1 MAKRRLGTSKLLISV
16 IGDED
21 TVTGFLLTGIGDKNR
36 KGQRNFCVVNN
47 DTTLQTIENAFKELT
62 QRNDIGI
69 LLINQFIADEIRHLI
84 TQFDDKL
91 PTILEIPSKNQ
102 NYDPDKDD
110 VMIRVKKLLGK

>member
-1 MAKRRLGTSKLLISV
+1 MARMGAKKMLIAI

-21 TVTGFLLTGIGDKNR
+21 TVTGFLLTGIGDRNR
-36 KGQRNFCVVNN
+36 KGQRNFLVVNN
-47 DTTLQTIENAFKELT
+47 ETTLPTIEGAFKEFT

-69 LLINQFIADEIRHLI
+69 LLINQHIADEIRHLI
-84 TQFDDKL
+84 AQFDAAL
-91 PTILEIPSKNQ
+91 PTLLEIPSKNQ